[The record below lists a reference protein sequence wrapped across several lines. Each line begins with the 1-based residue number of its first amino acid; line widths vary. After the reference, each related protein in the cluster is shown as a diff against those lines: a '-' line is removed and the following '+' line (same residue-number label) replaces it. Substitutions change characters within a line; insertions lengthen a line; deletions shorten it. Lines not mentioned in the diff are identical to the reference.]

1 MAHTFFRTTC
11 DTLSSIF
18 VLTYV
23 SRGSP
28 MHYLDFANVLSLIS
42 LRSLVVSFALVNR
55 TVVCASAVTVHVY
68 DVLLLSII

>member
-1 MAHTFFRTTC
+1 MALTFFRTTC
-11 DTLSSIF
+11 DTLASIF

-42 LRSLVVSFALVNR
+42 LGSLVVSFALVTR
-55 TVVCASAVTVHVY
+55 TVVCASTVTVPVY
-68 DVLLLSII
+68 DVILSSII